1 MISASM
7 DRGSV
12 REFKRLLREY
22 EKRTGNGIEEGIIE
36 MAKSTARRLAHTVPP
51 YGTSAAVGKKFEE
64 SIGNQ
69 IDYAWY
75 GASRGAFPSNSM
87 ESAHAAARNKNG
99 VVRMRKF
106 RRFRD
111 INEDISVG
119 EKEAYKRKK
128 IKNAGIA
135 KAGWVVAGEKTIS
148 NIGLTANGK
157 VKMLS
162 GIAKWIR
169 RHVKSKL
176 GSSVVTRRGMS
187 TTVDLTNN
195 VDYIQRLHKASE
207 QAKAIEQGRKN
218 GIARL
223 NHILRGTTTII

>member
-22 EKRTGNGIEEGIIE
+22 EKKTGDGIEEGIID

-51 YGTSAAVGKKFEE
+51 YGTSQAIGQKFED
-64 SIGNQ
+64 SIGAQ

-75 GASRGAFPSNSM
+75 GASRGAFPSSSM
-87 ESAHAAARNKNG
+87 EAAHAAARNNRG

-106 RRFRD
+106 RRFKD
-111 INEDISVG
+111 INENISVG

-135 KAGWVVAGEKTIS
+135 KAGWVAAGESTIGRLGRTKS
-148 NIGLTANGK
+148 GK

-169 RHVKSKL
+169 RHVNSKL
-176 GSSVVTRRGMS
+176 GSSGITRNGMS
-187 TTVDLTNN
+187 TTVDLTNK
-195 VDYIQRLHKASE
+195 VDYIQKLHKESE
-207 QAKAIEQGRKN
+207 QNRAIEQGRRN

-223 NHILRGTTTII
+223 KHILKGTTRSI

>member
-1 MISASM
+1 M
-7 DRGSV
+7 DKGSV
-12 REFKRLLREY
+12 REFKRLLKEY
-22 EKRTGNGIEEGIIE
+22 AKKTGDSIEEGIIE

-51 YGTSAAVGKKFEE
+51 YGTSSETGRKFEE
-64 SIGNQ
+64 SIGSQ

-75 GASRGAFPSNSM
+75 GASRGAFPSSSM
-87 ESAHAAARNKNG
+87 EAAHAAARNNRG

-111 INEDISVG
+111 INENISVG
-119 EKEAYKRKK
+119 QKEAYKRKK

-135 KAGWVVAGEKTIS
+135 KAGWVAAGESTIGRLS
-148 NIGLTANGK
+148 RTRSGR

-169 RHVKSKL
+169 RHVKSNL
-176 GSSVVTRRGMS
+176 GSSVITRNGMS
-187 TTVDLTNN
+187 TTVDLTNK
-195 VDYIQRLHKASE
+195 VTYISQLHKQSE
-207 QAKAIEQGRKN
+207 QDRAIEQGRRN

-223 NHILRGTTTII
+223 KHILRGTTGSI